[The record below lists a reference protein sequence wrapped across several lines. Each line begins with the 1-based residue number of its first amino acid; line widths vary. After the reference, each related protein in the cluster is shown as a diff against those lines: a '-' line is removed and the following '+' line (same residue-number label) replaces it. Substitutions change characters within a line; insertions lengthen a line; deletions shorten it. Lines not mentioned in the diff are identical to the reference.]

1 MPRRS
6 GRAAPPRLSWLVGR
20 TCCVLCLALLG
31 VVAGSGAGVP
41 PADRPTG
48 SGAGKGPRV
57 LIVHDPPFSADAR
70 ALSVVPA
77 LVNLLGHFD
86 CQIEVLESEA
96 YEPGQVDQHDATI
109 YVGLQTQ
116 EAAELSSAAG
126 VRLPEALLRD
136 LHETRKPV
144 CWLGANLD
152 QLAARFPLRDYGFE
166 MTSADLAEEYDRVL
180 YQGQVLSRPA
190 SLPGQGPPKAVRVT
204 DPKICRVLAEV
215 EQPRGSGPPI
225 EGGATPERAAL
236 PYALRSG
243 HFWYFAD
250 PPTNVS
256 APDGSYLAL
265 CDQLHPFLGVRH
277 PLARTALL
285 CIKGVHA
292 RTSPDRVRELS
303 NLLRSEK
310 VPFAISVTPMYRDP
324 GRDLEVPLSDERRLV
339 GILREAQHAGAAVI
353 ADGFTHQTF
362 GRTGEDAEW
371 WDMQRD
377 LPVAGRTGVAT
388 AQRIEGSVAELVKC
402 GLFPVAWSTP
412 EGRATPADY
421 TQIAELFST
430 AWERRL
436 PAQSAREPQV
446 FPFVILRDNYGQ
458 RLLPDNLPPLGKD
471 GDVEPI
477 LEQIHL
483 QSVVPDPWV
492 TVAISPEAPVD
503 AVRMMLAELRGMD
516 YRLADL
522 RQTSNWA
529 RLENLG
535 IYTEQAPRRLSELL
549 ATQGGGRAQPEVGKL
564 GSRWDAFMLDSASER
579 GRRGGAGVQVTS
591 FEKPGR
597 DGREKAVLQPGALL
611 VTYPAGMRPRLIFA
625 FEGGPEAASH
635 RLVSAVAAAAMVVGV
650 FLAGALA
657 LIYLMQIFL
666 RRA

>member
-1 MPRRS
+1 MRRRS
-6 GRAAPPRLSWLVGR
+6 GRAGPPRLSWLTGR
-20 TCCVLCLALLG
+20 TGWVLCLALLG
-31 VVAGSGAGVP
+31 VVVGAGAEAPSANAPIGSG
-41 PADRPTG
+41 TG
-48 SGAGKGPRV
+48 RGPRV
-57 LIVHDPPFSADAR
+57 LIVHDPPLPVTPSV
-70 ALSVVPA
+70 LSMVPA

-86 CQIEVLESEA
+86 CRIEVVESEA
-96 YEPGQVDQHDATI
+96 YESGQVDQYDATI
-109 YVGLQTQ
+109 YVGLHTG
-116 EAAELSSAAG
+116 A
-126 VRLPEALLRD
+126 RLPEALLRD
-136 LHETRKPV
+136 IHETAKPV
-144 CWLGANLD
+144 CWLGENLD
-152 QLAARFPLRDYGFE
+152 QLAARFPLSEYGFE
-166 MTSADLAEEYDRVL
+166 MTSADLVEEYDRVL
-180 YQGQVLSRPA
+180 YRGQVLSRPA
-190 SLPGQGPPKAVRVT
+190 SLPGEGPLRALKVT
-204 DPKICRVLAEV
+204 DPKICQVLAEV
-215 EQPRGSGPPI
+215 EQPADSAASVERGAI
-225 EGGATPERAAL
+225 PERAAL

-256 APDGSYLAL
+256 APGGSYLAL

-277 PLARTALL
+277 PLARTALV

-310 VPFAISVTPMYRDP
+310 VPFAISVTPVYRDP
-324 GRDLEVPLSDERRLV
+324 GRDLEVPLSSERRLV

-371 WDMQRD
+371 WDVQRD
-377 LPVAGRTGVAT
+377 LPVAGRTGMAT
-388 AQRIEGSVAELVKC
+388 ARRIEDSVAELVKC

-421 TQIAELFST
+421 TQIAEVFST

-446 FPFVILRDNYGQ
+446 FPFVILQDSYGQ

-483 QSVVPDPWV
+483 QSLVPDPWV

-522 RQTSNWA
+522 RRATNWV

-535 IYTEQAPRRLSELL
+535 IYTEETPRRLSELL
-549 ATQGGGRAQPEVGKL
+549 PTQGGSGGRPPEAGKPRR
-564 GSRWDAFMLDSASER
+564 RWDGFMLDPASGQ
-579 GRRGGAGVQVTS
+579 GRRGAAGVQVTS
-591 FEKPGR
+591 FESPGR
-597 DGREKAVLQPGALL
+597 DGREKAMLKPGALL
-611 VTYPAGMRPRLIFA
+611 VTYPADMRPRSVFA

-650 FLAGALA
+650 FLAGAFA
-657 LIYLMQIFL
+657 LVYLMQIFW

>member
-1 MPRRS
+1 MSRGS
-6 GRAAPPRLSWLVGR
+6 GRAAPPRLSWLAGGACR
-20 TCCVLCLALLG
+20 VLCLALLG
-31 VVAGSGAGVP
+31 MVAGSGAGAP
-41 PADRPTG
+41 SAEAPGG

-57 LIVHDPPFSADAR
+57 LIVHDPPFSASPR

-86 CQIEVLESEA
+86 CQIEVVESEA
-96 YEPGQVDQHDATI
+96 YEAGQVDQCDATI
-109 YVGLQTQ
+109 YVGMQT
-116 EAAELSSAAG
+116 G
-126 VRLPEALLRD
+126 VRLPEALVTD
-136 LHETRKPV
+136 LHETGKPV
-144 CWLGANLD
+144 CWLGGNLE
-152 QLAARFPLRDYGFE
+152 QLASRFPLGGYGFE
-166 MTSADLAEEYDRVL
+166 LTSAELAEEYDRVL
-180 YQGQVLSRPA
+180 YRGQVLSRPA
-190 SLPGQGPPKAVRVT
+190 SLPGLGPLTAVKVT
-204 DPKICRVLAEV
+204 DPKICQVLAEV
-215 EQPRGSGPPI
+215 EQARGSGPPGS
-225 EGGATPERAAL
+225 GGATAERAAL

-310 VPFAISVTPMYRDP
+310 VPFAISVTPVYSDP
-324 GRDLEVPLSDERRLV
+324 TRDLEVPLSEERRLV

-353 ADGFTHQTF
+353 ADGYTHQTF

-377 LPVAGRTGVAT
+377 LPVAGRTGIAT
-388 AQRIEGSVAELVKC
+388 AQRIGDSVAELVKC

-436 PAQSAREPQV
+436 PSQSAREPQI
-446 FPFVILRDNYGQ
+446 FPFVIVKDNYGQ
-458 RLLPDNLPPLGKD
+458 RLLPDNLPSLGKD

-492 TVAISPEAPVD
+492 TVTISPEAPVE
-503 AVRMMLAELRGMD
+503 AVRMILAELKGMD

-522 RQTSNWA
+522 RHITNWV

-535 IYTEQAPRRLSELL
+535 IYTEDSPRRLSELL
-549 ATQGGGRAQPEVGKL
+549 ATQGGGRAQAEGGKP
-564 GSRWDAFMLDSASER
+564 GPGWNAFMLDSASEK
-579 GRRGGAGVQVTS
+579 GRRGGAGVQVTD
-591 FEKPGR
+591 FDKPGR
-597 DGREKAVLQPGALL
+597 DGREKAMLQPGALL
-611 VTYPAGMRPRLIFA
+611 ITYPAGMRPGMVFA

-635 RLVSAVAAAAMVVGV
+635 RVVSAVAAAAMVVGV

-657 LIYLMQIFL
+657 LIYLAQIFL
-666 RRA
+666 RRG